1 MHSKHTQSL
10 TLVLT
15 LLVATTLAPVALST
29 GAVAQTQTQQTV
41 TVTGDVAIENE
52 SAAGD
57 RITITPLTQ
66 QFQQAGQQ
74 AQTTVS
80 GGSYSASG
88 VANAPLYFVRLQ
100 HDGAAHYRL
109 VSDPSGVD
117 FRLGASLSA
126 RVVTDEGQPVANR
139 TLFVLSSLGPPV
151 QQVTTDEN
159 GTFTAGPLR
168 SNATYRVSARVK
180 GAPYRWTV
188 ATNSTEPARLV
199 VRDPTRNE
207 SVLTA
212 TGGNP
217 ASHVIQP
224 QSNPAGSTTVVET
237 LTLRNTGDRPFAGGV
252 TVNLPA
258 NATDVEARVGNQ
270 TMPTRRVDGG
280 VQVNASLA
288 AGTTQRLA
296 VRYTV
301 SGDRLAKPLAHD
313 TEKVAVVLQGANV
326 SQVETS
332 ANLAPGDSPVPLLTN
347 DDPLS
352 AGDEISVALPDQSGS
367 SMSTGGQS
375 SGGSDAVE
383 DAGAGTGDGDG
394 TDAPDL
400 PSAAL
405 LGALVVTVVAG
416 IGAYRFL

>member
-15 LLVATTLAPVALST
+15 LLVATAFAPVALST
-29 GAVAQTQTQQTV
+29 GAVAQTQQTV
-41 TVTGDVAIENE
+41 TVSGDVVVENE
-52 SAAGD
+52 SVAGD

-74 AQTTVS
+74 VQTTVS
-80 GGSYSASG
+80 AGSYSASG

-117 FRLGASLSA
+117 FRLDASLSA
-126 RVVTDEGQPVANR
+126 RVVTDEGEPVANR

-188 ATNSTEPARLV
+188 ATNRTEPARLV

-224 QSNPAGSTTVVET
+224 QSNPTGGTTVVET
-237 LTLRNTGDRPFAGGV
+237 LTLRNTGNRPFAGGV
-252 TVNLPA
+252 TINLPA
-258 NATDVEARVGNQ
+258 NATGVEARVGNQ

-288 AGTTQRLA
+288 AGATRRLA

-301 SGDRLAKPLAHD
+301 SDDRLAKPLAHD
-313 TEKVAVVLQGANV
+313 TERVAVVLQGANV

-332 ANLAPGDSPVPLLTN
+332 ANLAPGDSPIPLLTN

-352 AGDEISVALPDQSGS
+352 AGEEISVTLPDRSGS

-383 DAGAGTGDGDG
+383 DAGAGSGGG
-394 TDAPDL
+394 SDAPDL